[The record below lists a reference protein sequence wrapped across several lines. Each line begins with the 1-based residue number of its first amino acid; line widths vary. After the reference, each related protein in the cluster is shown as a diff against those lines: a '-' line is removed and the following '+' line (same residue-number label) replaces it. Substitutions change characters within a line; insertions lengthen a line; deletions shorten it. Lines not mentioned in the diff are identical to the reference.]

1 MCEEKVGRNPEEA
14 GRASLSSSER
24 GKERR
29 LGRKIPRLPLYS
41 PEKVLAR

>member
-1 MCEEKVGRNPEEA
+1 MTKKVRY
-14 GRASLSSSER
+14 LCKER